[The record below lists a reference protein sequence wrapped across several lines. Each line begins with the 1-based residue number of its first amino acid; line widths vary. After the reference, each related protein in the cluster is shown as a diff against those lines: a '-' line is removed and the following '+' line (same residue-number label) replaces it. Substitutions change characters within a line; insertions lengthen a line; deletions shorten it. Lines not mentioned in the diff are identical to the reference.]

1 MDNAG
6 RRGSVD
12 HPITVGLRMTHAG
25 LGDKVTPE
33 RLYFSDLLVGQDVEE
48 RFQPRLQFAADA
60 GTISALVELYGGPQ
74 SGMDRATVEFD
85 VRGLDG
91 ATRAATRITPAK
103 AEGEFRSVA
112 IAQLP
117 VARLSPGSYELHAK
131 VLVDGRA
138 VGSGAPPV
146 DDHRRR
152 DGPRAV
158 ATRYAGGVTRSTL
171 VLVVL
176 VRGGGLATAAS
187 AQSFRKNQPARVTVE
202 ARASAPIARVA
213 QPWTWR

>member
-1 MDNAG
+1 MLVTAASLPAGSYTLRFAAMDNAG

-33 RLYFSDLLVGQDVEE
+33 RLYFSDLLIGQDVED

-74 SGMDRATVEFD
+74 SGLDRATVEFD

-117 VARLSPGSYELHAK
+117 VAQTQPGQLRAACQGARRRPC
-131 VLVDGRA
+131 GRP
-138 VGSGAPPV
+138 GAPPA
-146 DDHRRR
+146 DDHGRR
-152 DGPRAV
+152 DGPRRSSRAMLV
-158 ATRYAGGVTRSTL
+158 A
-171 VLVVL
+171 
-176 VRGGGLATAAS
+176 
-187 AQSFRKNQPARVTVE
+187 
-202 ARASAPIARVA
+202 
-213 QPWTWR
+213 